1 MRYIGEP
8 EAVAGHSAV
17 AAWRLA
23 GGVPTPGLLAHAFI
37 AGVVGLLMFIACL
50 LALAPTLGLH

>member
-1 MRYIGEP
+1 MRYIWEP
-8 EAVAGHSAV
+8 EAVGGHAAV

-23 GGVPTPGLLAHAFI
+23 GGAPTPGLLARAFI

-50 LALAPTLGLH
+50 LALAPALGLR